1 LFQPPSPIAA
11 GEVLFHLLSLQPRD
25 FGFDLSLTL
34 LGAST
39 MSALSDFFTIPVIL
53 GFLTAIIFLIG
64 LISLINIAM
73 KKDGSKDGRTI
84 PM

>member
-1 LFQPPSPIAA
+1 
-11 GEVLFHLLSLQPRD
+11 
-25 FGFDLSLTL
+25 
-34 LGAST
+34 
-39 MSALSDFFTIPVIL
+39 MSALSDFFTVPVIL

-64 LISLINIAM
+64 LVSLINIAM